1 MEELKAA
8 FLQFSSATVKF
19 FISKLEKKY
28 SNNWLNAPLKLTYL
42 KPTIE
47 VPEKYVK
54 YVQS

>member
-1 MEELKAA
+1 MEELMAA

-28 SNNWLNAPLKLTYL
+28 LNNWLNAPLKLTYS